1 MPFESHHEGT
11 SEMPTNLK
19 PNHRLRYERE
29 QRGWSQARVAEQIGT
44 EAVNVSRWE
53 RGFSS
58 PSPYYREKL
67 CNLFEKNAQD
77 LGFLV
82 PGDHT
87 EEREPAEDQPQP
99 VSQSE
104 QQNTR
109 IPPSPSREAR
119 ILAALS
125 YLFWW
130 MSGLPVLLLGS
141 QDDFVL
147 FHSLQSVLFFGLV
160 SFLETVC
167 IWLMDLPLSDGALLP
182 FVLFF
187 IVLNLVALPAWI
199 VGIVKAFKGSYCK
212 LPFVGTVSEK
222 LAATMRQRTGA
233 SSNS

>member
-1 MPFESHHEGT
+1 MQKMPAKL
-11 SEMPTNLK
+11 N
-19 PNHRLRYERE
+19 PNHRLKQERQ

-67 CNLFEKNAQD
+67 CNLFEKSAQD
-77 LGFLV
+77 LGFIV

-99 VSQSE
+99 VVSQPV

-109 IPPSPSREAR
+109 MPQSPSHQAR

-125 YLFWW
+125 YLLWW
-130 MSGLPVLLLGS
+130 ASGLPVLLLGS
-141 QDDFVL
+141 EDDFVL
-147 FHSLQSVLFFGLV
+147 FHSLQSILFFGSV
-160 SFLETVC
+160 SFLEAVC
-167 IWLMDLPLSDGALLP
+167 ILILNLPLPDGVL
-182 FVLFF
+182 LFF
-187 IVLNLVALPAWI
+187 ALFLFALNVVVLPSWI
-199 VGIVKAFKGSYCK
+199 VGIVRASQGSYSK

-222 LAATMRQRTGA
+222 LAAAMRQRAGA
-233 SSNS
+233 SSGNG